1 MKFLANIQAEHKT
14 VITNTFSL
22 IILQGSNYIIP
33 LILFPYLVHVVG
45 IEKFG
50 VLSFATATVALLR
63 GIVDYGF
70 KLSGTQQ
77 ISVNRNDIQKVSE
90 IFSSIF
96 FVKIILTIVVFIIL
110 LLMILFINKI
120 SAHFDVF
127 LYTFLLV
134 IGDVL
139 FSAWFFQGMEKMKL
153 ITYFNI
159 VYKTLYMVSIFL
171 FIRQPNDYILVP
183 LFYGIGAVFMGIVAL
198 IFLKKQ
204 FNILLKFPQ
213 YSDIIYQLKNSR
225 HVFLSQITVHLYTS
239 LNTFVLGIM
248 VSPQTVG
255 YYAIAFKVYGAI
267 RGLLVPV
274 NQALFPYM
282 SRKFVQ
288 SKLYFYRITKKIS
301 MVYFLVLAL
310 LAIILFVFSNQIVR
324 FISGEYIKESVSA
337 LKILSLAIIFAV
349 GGFYSSLLVLKLKSK
364 DLFKVTLFTSI
375 VNVILI
381 YPSIHFWGIN
391 GLAFQVLIV
400 QMVHCCLQIRYN
412 IDVWKQPRI
421 ITS

>member
-1 MKFLANIQAEHKT
+1 MKLTANIHAEHKT
-14 VITNTFSL
+14 VISNTFSL

-77 ISVNRNDIQKVSE
+77 ISVNRDDKAKISE
-90 IFSSIF
+90 IFRSIF
-96 FVKIILTIVVFIIL
+96 FVKIILTALVFVVLVLLILIV
-110 LLMILFINKI
+110 NKI
-120 SAHFDVF
+120 SSHSMVF

-159 VYKTLYMVSIFL
+159 VYKTLYLVSVFL
-171 FIRQPNDYILVP
+171 FVRQPSDYVLVP
-183 LFYGIGAVFMGIVAL
+183 LFYGIGAVFMGIVAF
-198 IFLKKQ
+198 IFLKNK
-204 FNILLKFPQ
+204 FNISIKLPK
-213 YSDIIYQLKNSR
+213 YSDIIYQFKNSR

-239 LNTFVLGIM
+239 FNTFVLGLM
-248 VSPQTVG
+248 VSPQAVG
-255 YYAIAFKVYGAI
+255 YYAIAFKIYGAI

-282 SRKFVQ
+282 SRKYAQ
-288 SKLYFYRITKKIS
+288 SKQYFYKITKKIS

-310 LAIILFVFSNQIVR
+310 LAIILFVFSNQIVTL
-324 FISGEYIKESVSA
+324 ISGESVKESVSV
-337 LKILSLAIIFAV
+337 LKILSIAILFAV

-381 YPSIHFWGIN
+381 YPSIHFGGIN

-400 QMVHCCLQIRYN
+400 QMIHCCLQIKYN
-412 IDVWKQPRI
+412 IDIWKQPQ

>member
-171 FIRQPNDYILVP
+171 FIR
-183 LFYGIGAVFMGIVAL
+183 
-198 IFLKKQ
+198 
-204 FNILLKFPQ
+204 
-213 YSDIIYQLKNSR
+213 
-225 HVFLSQITVHLYTS
+225 
-239 LNTFVLGIM
+239 
-248 VSPQTVG
+248 
-255 YYAIAFKVYGAI
+255 
-267 RGLLVPV
+267 
-274 NQALFPYM
+274 
-282 SRKFVQ
+282 
-288 SKLYFYRITKKIS
+288 
-301 MVYFLVLAL
+301 
-310 LAIILFVFSNQIVR
+310 
-324 FISGEYIKESVSA
+324 
-337 LKILSLAIIFAV
+337 
-349 GGFYSSLLVLKLKSK
+349 
-364 DLFKVTLFTSI
+364 
-375 VNVILI
+375 
-381 YPSIHFWGIN
+381 PS
-391 GLAFQVLIV
+391 
-400 QMVHCCLQIRYN
+400 
-412 IDVWKQPRI
+412 
-421 ITS
+421 